1 MAENRRV
8 KRKVKRKMR
17 RGCFTSL
24 ISAVLVTLA
33 MLILFLTPIFNV
45 TEISVAGNGR
55 IGEEIIISVSGIENG
70 SNIFSVNVQKAK
82 KRISSLQYIE
92 NVRIVKKYPNK
103 IKIEIT
109 EGKVNAY
116 IKSGDKAVGINA
128 QGKVLCDINIAGVQ
142 AGAPVVKG
150 FNVTKNTMGETVL
163 VEEKNK
169 FDLFLRFLTTLKEK
183 GLLEKLTEFD
193 ITDDDYIV
201 FIYEDKLKVE
211 FGDAKRFE
219 NKFDY
224 LTAIFD
230 YWSEIPE
237 GIINMASENYTF
249 RNVVLKKT
257 E

>member
-24 ISAVLVTLA
+24 ISAVLVILA
-33 MLILFLTPIFNV
+33 VVVLFLTPVFNV
-45 TEISVAGNGR
+45 TEIAVVGNAR
-55 IGEEIIISVSGIENG
+55 VSKEVILSVSGIENG
-70 SNIFSVNVQKAK
+70 SNIFSVDTGRAK

-92 NVRIVKKYPNK
+92 DVKIVKKYPDK

-109 EGKVNAY
+109 EGKISAY
-116 IKSGDKAVGINA
+116 IKSGDKAVGINT
-128 QGKVLCDINIAGVQ
+128 QGKVLCNINIAGVQ

-163 VEEKNK
+163 VEEKDK
-169 FDLFLRFLTTLKEK
+169 FDLFLKFLSNFKENNMA
-183 GLLEKLTEFD
+183 EKITEFD

-230 YWSEIPE
+230 YWAEIPE
-237 GIINMASENYTF
+237 GVINMTSENYTF
-249 RNVVLKKT
+249 RNVTQKKS

>member
-1 MAENRRV
+1 MAENRRL

-24 ISAVLVTLA
+24 ISAVLVILA

-55 IGEEIIISVSGIENG
+55 IGEGVIISVSGIENG
-70 SNIFSVNVQKAK
+70 SNIFSVDARKAK
-82 KRISSLQYIE
+82 KRISSLQYVE
-92 NVRIVKKYPNK
+92 NVKIIKKYPNK

-109 EGKVNAY
+109 EGKVSAY

-169 FDLFLRFLTTLKEK
+169 FDLFLKFLTTFKEK

-211 FGDAKRFE
+211 FGDVKRFE

-230 YWSEIPE
+230 YWAEIPE
-237 GIINMASENYTF
+237 GIINMTSENYTF
-249 RNVVLKKT
+249 RNVALKKN
-257 E
+257 